1 MTPDALWQRYAAACS
16 RPDATERSAEL
27 AACLAEDATYCDPNG
42 LLAGRAALSE
52 YMGQFQASVPGGHF
66 RIRSVLHHHDRSLA
80 HWSLH
85 GIDEHVIQTGTSF
98 GMLAKDGKLHAISG
112 FFYPENRDTAA

>member
-1 MTPDALWQRYAAACS
+1 MTPDALWRRYADVWS
-16 RPDATERSAEL
+16 RPDAAERSAEL

-52 YMGQFQASVPGGHF
+52 YMGQFQAGVPGGRF
-66 RIRSVLHHHDRSLA
+66 QLRSVLHHHGRSLA

-85 GIDEHVIQTGTSF
+85 GADERVMQTGTSF
-98 GMLAKDGKLHAISG
+98 GMHTEDGKLRAISG
-112 FFYPENRDTAA
+112 FFYPENPDGPA